1 MQCNFYR
8 AIFFRFFSP
17 YFSPPFFLLP
27 RFELLWIISSGV
39 CSRRFGIEKC
49 VYLLRSFSRKPRE
62 NCLFQPSIGV
72 ERPRKSWRYDPAPEN
87 LPLVCLLR
95 PASNHVS
102 REIFYFI
109 FVFFLSRRGFFAF
122 LFVCGNIAGMGLSL
136 WEIFF
141 FFYKTGTLFYNFTFI
156 SNKHCINRCIQV
168 SASNFKKSLSIHF

>member
-109 FVFFLSRRGFFAF
+109 FVFFFITSRLFCF
-122 LFVCGNIAGMGLSL
+122 FVCLRKYRGDGSFSMGD
-136 WEIFF
+136 FF
-141 FFYKTGTLFYNFTFI
+141 FFL
-156 SNKHCINRCIQV
+156 
-168 SASNFKKSLSIHF
+168 

>member
-49 VYLLRSFSRKPRE
+49 LYLLRSFSRKPRE

-109 FVFFLSRRGFFAF
+109 FVFFFYHVAAF
-122 LFVCGNIAGMGLSL
+122 LLFCLSA
-136 WEIFF
+136 EISRGWVFLYGRFF
-141 FFYKTGTLFYNFTFI
+141 FFFFL
-156 SNKHCINRCIQV
+156 
-168 SASNFKKSLSIHF
+168 